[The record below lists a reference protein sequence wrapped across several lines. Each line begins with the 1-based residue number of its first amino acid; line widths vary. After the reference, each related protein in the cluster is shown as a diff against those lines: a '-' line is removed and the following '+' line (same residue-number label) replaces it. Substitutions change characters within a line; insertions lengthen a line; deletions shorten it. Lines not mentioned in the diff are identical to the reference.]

1 MKRFFDFGGDD
12 QWSVLINLNQKV
24 SEDGWYSSFP
34 EILVAFTAAKRMMRN
49 GVGQSP
55 GTSS

>member
-1 MKRFFDFGGDD
+1 MD
-12 QWSVLINLNQKV
+12 
-24 SEDGWYSSFP
+24 ETTASSFP
-34 EILVAFTAAKRMMRN
+34 EILVAFTAAKRMMWN